1 MFVHYLKFKMSS
13 EFIDIIKE
21 LQNKLSLL
29 NVVNDNNWMIHYSK
43 SLTLFEAQS
52 RGNMN
57 KINTINDVN
66 KLLDGFVEN
75 YYGIYPGIKI
85 NGLVFNFDHKGKCII
100 CLKINS
106 TIISDIRMNLAYYF
120 NYINM
125 TVDAMDVS
133 EYNFVSDFNKN
144 IIVKKF
150 VNLNGNETIH
160 TESIDIELPIISESH
175 LKKNVSLE
183 RVYLE
188 LSDILYNYHNEIY
201 YPVSLHFETE
211 NTRAKKIS
219 LW

>member
-1 MFVHYLKFKMSS
+1 MFVHYLKLKMSQ
-13 EFIDIIKE
+13 EFITIIKE
-21 LQNKLSLL
+21 LQNKLSSL
-29 NVVNDNNWMIHYSK
+29 NVVNDNNWMIHYMK

-52 RGNMN
+52 RGNIN

-75 YYGIYPGIKI
+75 YYGILPEIKI
-85 NGLVFNFDHKGKCII
+85 DGLIFNLDHKGKYTL
-100 CLKINS
+100 CLKIKS

-120 NYINM
+120 NYINL
-125 TVDAMDVS
+125 TMDTMD
-133 EYNFVSDFNKN
+133 NFAQDFNEN

-150 VNLNGNETIH
+150 VNLDGNETIH

-183 RVYLE
+183 RVYLA

-201 YPVSLHFETE
+201 YPVSLLFETE

>member
-1 MFVHYLKFKMSS
+1 MFVHYLKLKMSQ

-21 LQNKLSLL
+21 LQNKLSSL
-29 NVVNDNNWMIHYSK
+29 NVVNDINWMIHYMK

-52 RGNMN
+52 RGNIN

-75 YYGIYPGIKI
+75 YYGILPEIKI
-85 NGLVFNFDHKGKCII
+85 DGLVFNIDHKGKYTL
-100 CLKINS
+100 CLKIKS

-120 NYINM
+120 NYINH
-125 TVDAMDVS
+125 TMDIMD
-133 EYNFVSDFNKN
+133 NFAPDFNEN
-144 IIVKKF
+144 IIIKKF
-150 VNLNGNETIH
+150 VNLNGSETIYN
-160 TESIDIELPIISESH
+160 ESIDIELPIISELH
-175 LKKNVSLE
+175 LKKNISIE
-183 RVYLE
+183 RVYLA

>member
-1 MFVHYLKFKMSS
+1 MFVHYLKLKMSQ

-21 LQNKLSLL
+21 LQNKLSSL
-29 NVVNDNNWMIHYSK
+29 NVVNDINWMIHYMK

-52 RGNMN
+52 RGNIN

-75 YYGIYPGIKI
+75 YYGILPEIKI
-85 NGLVFNFDHKGKCII
+85 DGLVFNIDNKGKYTL
-100 CLKINS
+100 CLKIKS

-120 NYINM
+120 NYINP
-125 TVDAMDVS
+125 TMDIMD
-133 EYNFVSDFNKN
+133 NFTPDFNEN
-144 IIVKKF
+144 IIIKKF
-150 VNLNGNETIH
+150 VNLNGSETIYN
-160 TESIDIELPIISESH
+160 ESIDIELPIISELH
-175 LKKNVSLE
+175 LKKNISLE
-183 RVYLE
+183 RVYLA